1 MTLTE
6 LRYML
11 ALAEEKHFGRAADRC
26 HVSQPTL
33 SVAIRKLEQALG
45 VQIFERGRTKVMITP
60 IGEQLV
66 AQAKKVLEEA
76 DRLTLVARNTGDEL
90 QGPLKVGAIFTIAPY
105 LFPSLIPQ
113 LRSIAPK
120 MTLDIE
126 ENYTA
131 VLRERLRHGQ
141 IDVAIVSLPFSE
153 VDVLTKPLF
162 SEPFEVLLPKQHPL
176 TQKSSVAPEDL
187 ADSDLLLLGEGHC
200 FRDQIFD
207 ACPSI
212 ERSTRD
218 QQGRIRTLAD
228 GSSLET
234 IRHMVASGL
243 GVTILPQSAN
253 RNAPYSEEWLVM
265 RPFSGPPPERTVA
278 MAWRTSFPRPRAI
291 DALERA
297 IRQCQTKP
305 AATTDGATV
314 LTEYRLE

>member
-11 ALAEEKHFGRAADRC
+11 ALAEEKHFGRAANRS
-26 HVSQPTL
+26 HISQPTL
-33 SVAIRKLEQALG
+33 SVAIRKLEQALN
-45 VQIFERGRTKVMITP
+45 VQIFERGRTRVMITP

-76 DRLTLVARNTGDEL
+76 DRLTLLARNTGDEL
-90 QGPLKVGAIFTIAPY
+90 QGAIKVGAIFTIAPY
-105 LFPSLIPQ
+105 LFPSLIPK
-113 LRSIAPK
+113 LRTLAPK
-120 MTLDIE
+120 MTLEIE

-131 VLRERLRHGQ
+131 VLRDRLRHGH

-162 SEPFEVLLPKQHPL
+162 TEPFQVLLPKHHPL
-176 TQKSSVAPEDL
+176 TDKTSIAPEDL
-187 ADSDLLLLGEGHC
+187 AHSDLLLLGEGHC

-212 ERSTRD
+212 ERATRD
-218 QQGRIRTLAD
+218 HQGRIRTFAD

-253 RNAPYSEEWLVM
+253 HTAPYSEEWLVM
-265 RPFSGPPPERTVA
+265 RPLAGTPPERTVA

-291 DALERA
+291 DALEKA
-297 IRQCQTKP
+297 IKQCQQP
-305 AATTDGATV
+305 PV
-314 LTEYRLE
+314 

>member
-33 SVAIRKLEQALG
+33 SVAIRKLEQALK
-45 VQIFERGRTKVMITP
+45 VQIFERGRTRVMITP

-76 DRLTLVARNTGDEL
+76 DRLSMVARNTGDEL
-90 QGPLKVGAIFTIAPY
+90 QGPIKVGAIFTIAPY

-113 LRSIAPK
+113 LRAVAPK

-162 SEPFEVLLPKQHPL
+162 SEPFQVLLPRQHPL
-176 TQKSSVAPEDL
+176 TEQSSIAPEDL
-187 ADSDLLLLGEGHC
+187 AQTDLLLLGEGHC

-218 QQGRIRTLAD
+218 HQGRIRTFAD

-253 RNAPYSEEWLVM
+253 LNAPYSEEWLVM
-265 RPFSGPPPERTVA
+265 RPFSGTPPERTVA

-291 DALERA
+291 DALEKA
-297 IRQCQTKP
+297 IKQCQQYPNSAAKP
-305 AATTDGATV
+305 AAV
-314 LTEYRLE
+314 L